1 MNKIVKKFF
10 IVFFFLILIVPNL
23 IWPFLKPH
31 FASANTEN
39 RVLAKFPTLSYE
51 NIENV
56 PAGIENYI
64 NDYAPFRKILVD
76 FNTNVNKTLFNTV
89 TNDIVLVGKDD
100 WFFYRD
106 ASSVGDMLGISIFT
120 EDQLEYIVTLL
131 NTLRGLCCKNKDDFV
146 LMIAP
151 NKEQVYSEYLP
162 DAFRKK
168 IPGGASTTEALVKY
182 ITEHSDIKVIYPKEE
197 LIKGKEKARTYY
209 KIDTHW
215 DLFGGY
221 IGLKKMFDA
230 LGLEFEDPMEAELYE
245 EASIVGDLK
254 NLAPLPDYY
263 KETEIAV
270 DKVHNIGD
278 KFVARYYDGDFTGD
292 GTGCIRAYSL
302 SPRSDK
308 KLIMMRD
315 SFAVNMMHVSTQY
328 FKESNYIH
336 WEGLD
341 KADAEYFY
349 GDYFV
354 YEILERNLTTLITT
368 LEGIISKVQ
377 PIPIEE

>member
-1 MNKIVKKFF
+1 MKQCIKKFF
-10 IVFFFLILIVPNL
+10 IVLVFLILVVPN
-23 IWPFLKPH
+23 IVWPFVRDS

-39 RVLAKFPTLSYE
+39 RILAKFPELTYE
-51 NIENV
+51 NIENI
-56 PAGIENYI
+56 PSGIENYI
-64 NDYAPFRKILVD
+64 NDYAPFRKMLVD
-76 FNTNVNKTLFNTV
+76 LNTNVNKSVFNTV

-106 ASSVGDMLGISIFT
+106 ASSVSDMLGIPLYS
-120 EDQLEYIVTLL
+120 EEQLEYILKLL
-131 NTLRGLCCKNKDDFV
+131 NTIRGLCCKNKDDFV

-162 DAFRKK
+162 DAFKKK
-168 IPGGASTTEALVKY
+168 IPGGMTTADALVKY
-182 ITEHSDIKVIYPKEE
+182 IRENSDIKVIYPKEE
-197 LIKGKEKARTYY
+197 LIAGKEKARTYY

-221 IGLKKMFDA
+221 IGLAQMFNA
-230 LGLEFEDPMEAELYE
+230 LGLEFEDPMEATLYE
-245 EASIVGDLK
+245 EESLAGDLK

-263 KETEIAV
+263 KETEIAI
-270 DKVHNIGD
+270 DGVHNIGD

-336 WEGLD
+336 WEGIH
-341 KADAEYFY
+341 KAEPQYFF

-354 YEILERNLTTLITT
+354 YEVLERNLSTFITI
-368 LEGIISKVQ
+368 LEEILRKVQ
-377 PIPIEE
+377 PVA

>member
-1 MNKIVKKFF
+1 MNKLVQKIF
-10 IVFFFLILIVPNL
+10 IIFVFLILVVPN
-23 IWPFLKPH
+23 IVWPFVKDV

-39 RVLAKFPTLSYE
+39 RVLAEFPELSYE
-51 NIENV
+51 NIDNI
-56 PAGIENYI
+56 PSGIESYI

-76 FNTNVNKTLFNTV
+76 LNTNVNKGLFNSV
-89 TNDIVLVGKDD
+89 ANDIVLVGKDD

-106 ASSVGDMLGISIFT
+106 ASSVSDMLGIPIFN
-120 EDQLEYIVTLL
+120 EEQFEYILTLL
-131 NTLRGLCCKNKDDFV
+131 NTVRGLCCKNKDDFV

-168 IPGGASTTEALVKY
+168 VPGGTTTADALVKY
-182 ITEHSDIKVIYPKEE
+182 IRENSDIKVIYPKEE
-197 LIKGKEKARTYY
+197 LIEGKEKARTYY

-221 IGLKKMFDA
+221 IGLAQMFNA
-230 LGLEFEDPMEAELYE
+230 LDLEFEDPMEATLYE
-245 EASIVGDLK
+245 EASLAGDLK

-263 KETEIAV
+263 KETEIAI
-270 DKVHNIGD
+270 DGVHNIGD

-302 SPRSDK
+302 APRSDK

-336 WEGLD
+336 WEGIH
-341 KADAEYFY
+341 KADAQYFK

-354 YEILERNLTTLITT
+354 YEILERNLSVLITT
-368 LEGIISKVQ
+368 LEEIIRKVNPQ
-377 PIPIEE
+377 G